1 MSTRVAPWKRMRPI
15 RGRRHENSSRF
26 FNNFT
31 SNRRV
36 KLWQIAQ
43 FLLLGWNWLRL
54 RVHTPFIALH
64 LLSSH
69 VIIHCYIKI
78 SAKSCGLHFLH
89 LGQSGATNH
98 RQFSSNWSAMCFV
111 SLSYSQHYVRWGL
124 KRESSLW
131 FCKMSLSKLKKSFL
145 SPLFCS
151 RNKQLALVELW
162 TKKNI
167 HKRQVVRKIP
177 SRAGRPCLECGDV
190 ANPEHVN
197 K

>member
-1 MSTRVAPWKRMRPI
+1 M
-15 RGRRHENSSRF
+15 
-26 FNNFT
+26 
-31 SNRRV
+31 

-89 LGQSGATNH
+89 LGQSAATNH

-124 KRESSLW
+124 EREVLLW
-131 FCKMSLSKLKKSFL
+131 FCEMSLSKLNKIFSVSAFLFSKQTTCFGRTWTRTLNKKKLFTSGKLLEKYLRELVDLAWNAATWQILNMWINKYLFG
-145 SPLFCS
+145 SP
-151 RNKQLALVELW
+151 E
-162 TKKNI
+162 
-167 HKRQVVRKIP
+167 
-177 SRAGRPCLECGDV
+177 AG
-190 ANPEHVN
+190 N
-197 K
+197 